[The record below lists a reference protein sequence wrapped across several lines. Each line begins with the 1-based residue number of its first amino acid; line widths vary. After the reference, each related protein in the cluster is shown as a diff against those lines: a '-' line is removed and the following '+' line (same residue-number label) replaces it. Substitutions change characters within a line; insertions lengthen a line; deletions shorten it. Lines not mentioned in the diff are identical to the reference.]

1 MLGSNSLTFGELK
14 NKKNI
19 NLYLGTL
26 TPKVFSRNIPAYI
39 GISNEVRNSFNIFH
53 DITEKFDLSDNSVD
67 IIQSEDVFEHI
78 EYEKLPSILNELYR
92 ILKPNGY
99 LRLSIPDYKCDILTE
114 RCEYNENGEI
124 IFDKGGDGNYDYV
137 LKKVINGGHIWF
149 PIYESVK
156 ALLDKTQ
163 FNYKFL
169 HYYDENG
176 VGVLHDIDHSKG
188 YIDRTPEHD
197 ERVSNPRRPMSI
209 VVDCYKSV

>member
-1 MLGSNSLTFGELK
+1 MPNNSLTFNDLK
-14 NKKNI
+14 NRKNI

-26 TPKVFSRNIPAYI
+26 TSAVFARNTIYYN
-39 GISNEVRNSFNIFH
+39 GVSNQVLNSYNIFH
-53 DITEKFDLSDNSVD
+53 DITNKFDLDDNCVD
-67 IIQSEDVFEHI
+67 VIQSEDVFEHI
-78 EYEKLPSILNELYR
+78 EYETLLPILNELYR

-99 LRLSIPDYKCDILTE
+99 LRLSIPDYRCDILKE

-124 IFDKGGDGNYDYV
+124 IFDKGGDGNYDYTT
-137 LKKVINGGHIWF
+137 KKVINGGHVWF

-156 ALLDKTQ
+156 KLLEQTRFDC
-163 FNYKFL
+163 KFL

-176 VGVLHDIDHSKG
+176 VGILHDIDHSKG